1 MISDIFNRSLQ
12 EGVFPDRLKLS
23 YIKPLFKALDRFS
36 FQNYRPITS
45 LNLLSK
51 LLEKLMN
58 CRLSNYLDKH
68 SLISQHQYGFKKG
81 FSTSDALLRFT
92 NEVVN
97 ALNDRK
103 YLVAVYLDL
112 SKAFDTVNHK
122 ILLSK
127 MERLGIR
134 GLALDWYRSYLK
146 DRTVQVEVDKILS
159 KKMVVNIGVPQGS
172 VTAPTLF
179 LIYINDMCNVSDALD
194 MVQFADDTTLYMVG
208 DNLTELS
215 YRMSGELAKIDRWL
229 VANRL
234 SLNLTKTSYMVF
246 SHNNIPDDPKISV
259 RNVDIGRV
267 HKTSFLGINIDD
279 QLKFSYHV
287 DSVARKLSRS
297 AGAIYRMSSIAP
309 ASVLLTLYYSLFYPH
324 VIYGITV
331 WGNSSEGN
339 MNKIS
344 RFHNRIMRLFAQ
356 ITDENSFKLL
366 NIRGVYK
373 YFTLITFYKYVNNKT
388 YPFFSNILSELVP
401 THSHTTRFASCD
413 FFNTPVYRKSICQ
426 KFFFCTR
433 EFSFGIT
440 CPLNWERSHASP
452 NLKLIWKNFFLI
464 KNALIRSSYSYLLS
478 YYLHNVLIHWY
489 SLGYL
494 LYVDSRMNCSAL
506 LHNYCVFNHAI
517 ESYAVKVVILSVCS
531 PSLSPADAVCP
542 PCGGRGGGVTGCC
555 QPFCWFTPQCIFVIR
570 FHLL

>member
-1 MISDIFNRSLQ
+1 
-12 EGVFPDRLKLS
+12 
-23 YIKPLFKALDRFS
+23 
-36 FQNYRPITS
+36 
-45 LNLLSK
+45 
-51 LLEKLMN
+51 
-58 CRLSNYLDKH
+58 
-68 SLISQHQYGFKKG
+68 
-81 FSTSDALLRFT
+81 
-92 NEVVN
+92 
-97 ALNDRK
+97 
-103 YLVAVYLDL
+103 
-112 SKAFDTVNHK
+112 
-122 ILLSK
+122 
-127 MERLGIR
+127 
-134 GLALDWYRSYLK
+134 
-146 DRTVQVEVDKILS
+146 
-159 KKMVVNIGVPQGS
+159 MVVNIGVPQGS

-179 LIYINDMCNVSDALD
+179 LIYIDDMCNVSDALD

-259 RNVDIGRV
+259 RNVDIDRV

-309 ASVLLTLYYSLFYPH
+309 ASVLLTLYYSQFYPH

-344 RFHNRIMRLFAQ
+344 RVHNRIIRLFAQ
-356 ITDENSFKLL
+356 ITDENYFKLL

-388 YPFFSNILSELVP
+388 YPYFSNILSELVP

-426 KFFFCTR
+426 K
-433 EFSFGIT
+433 
-440 CPLNWERSHASP
+440 
-452 NLKLIWKNFFLI
+452 K
-464 KNALIRSSYSYLLS
+464 
-478 YYLHNVLIHWY
+478 
-489 SLGYL
+489 
-494 LYVDSRMNCSAL
+494 
-506 LHNYCVFNHAI
+506 
-517 ESYAVKVVILSVCS
+517 ILCQ
-531 PSLSPADAVCP
+531 
-542 PCGGRGGGVTGCC
+542 GV
-555 QPFCWFTPQCIFVIR
+555 QF
-570 FHLL
+570 

>member
-1 MISDIFNRSLQ
+1 MSLPNKKCNCDDVPILVYKLLVDRISIMISDIFNRSLQ

-58 CRLSNYLDKH
+58 CRLNNYLDKH

-97 ALNDRK
+97 ALNDRI

-259 RNVDIGRV
+259 RNVDIDRV

-344 RFHNRIMRLFAQ
+344 RVHNRIMRLFAQ

-388 YPFFSNILSELVP
+388 YPYFSNILSELVP

-426 KFFFCTR
+426 KFFLYQGVQFWNNLSLELR
-433 EFSFGIT
+433 KESRFSKFKVD
-440 CPLNWERSHASP
+440 
-452 NLKLIWKNFFLI
+452 LKK
-464 KNALIRSSYSYLLS
+464 LLS
-478 YYLHNVLIHWY
+478 N
-489 SLGYL
+489 
-494 LYVDSRMNCSAL
+494 
-506 LHNYCVFNHAI
+506 
-517 ESYAVKVVILSVCS
+517 
-531 PSLSPADAVCP
+531 
-542 PCGGRGGGVTGCC
+542 
-555 QPFCWFTPQCIFVIR
+555 
-570 FHLL
+570 